1 MKNLESIKIGQK
13 VSYKSG
19 ASTYTGIVTKK
30 KQDSLIVVDSEDG
43 MKLWNAGGNVGSEVY
58 ADQVLKQ

>member
-1 MKNLESIKIGQK
+1 MTTLEGIKIGQK

-19 ASTYTGIVTKK
+19 ASTYTEIVVKK
-30 KQDSLIVVDSEDG
+30 KQDSLIVIDSEAG

-58 ADQVLKQ
+58 ADQIIK